1 MQIVAI
7 LIGLVLLAV
16 VAYYVSRPLVRPR
29 RSPDVTAI
37 ATLEMQRDSLYSQIR
52 ELDMDH
58 ATGKTNDDDYQRV
71 RAELVAQAA
80 GVLKRIDGVAAQPL
94 PAAAPDDDIEA
105 LITARRKSAAAA
117 PRPAA
122 DDVEALI
129 AARRKSAAAPKPAA
143 DNVEAL
149 IAARRKSAAPGAAS
163 IDQDIESQI
172 AARRKPAPPAPVAE
186 LTCPNCGKP
195 VSADDAFCAKCGA
208 SLRAT
213 TASQA

>member
-7 LIGLVLLAV
+7 LIGIVLLAV
-16 VAYYVSRPLVRPR
+16 IVYYVSRPLVRR
-29 RSPDVTAI
+29 RGSLDVTAI
-37 ATLEMQRDSLYSQIR
+37 VTLEVQRDSLYSQIR

-80 GVLKRIDGVAAQPL
+80 DILKRIDGAVAAAPVTPPPADDVEAL
-94 PAAAPDDDIEA
+94 IAARRKPAAAP
-105 LITARRKSAAAA
+105 K
-117 PRPAA
+117 PA

-129 AARRKSAAAPKPAA
+129 AARRKSAVAPKPAA
-143 DNVEAL
+143 DEVEAL
-149 IAARRKSAAPGAAS
+149 IAARRKSAAPAVS
-163 IDQDIESQI
+163 SKDSDIEAQI
-172 AARRKPAPPAPVAE
+172 AARRKSAPAAPVAE

-208 SLRAT
+208 SLRAR